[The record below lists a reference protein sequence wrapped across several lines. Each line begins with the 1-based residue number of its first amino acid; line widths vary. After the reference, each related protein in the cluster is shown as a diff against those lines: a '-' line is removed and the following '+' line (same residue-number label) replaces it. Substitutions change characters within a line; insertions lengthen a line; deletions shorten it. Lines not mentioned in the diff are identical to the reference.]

1 MFVFIIVSIAKGK
14 VIRENRPINVGSQ
27 PGIAPTNSYYLL
39 IIDRTWDLAVSRQV
53 EVQVLHPVLPLQ
65 RHWDFLFYF
74 FFSPIILFFSSS
86 LHSWSF
92 HQIYSY
98 MDIYISSS
106 FFSTHSSPRKLFTC
120 SADINLLYI
129 FLLF

>member
-1 MFVFIIVSIAKGK
+1 MFVFIVISIAKGK
-14 VIRENRPINVGSQ
+14 VIRENHLINVGSQ

-39 IIDRTWDLAVSRQV
+39 IVDRTWDLAVSRQV
-53 EVQVLHPVLPLQ
+53 QVQVLHPVLPLQ

-74 FFSPIILFFSSS
+74 CFSPIILFFSS
-86 LHSWSF
+86 LHSCSF

-106 FFSTHSSPRKLFTC
+106 FFSTHSSPRKLSTC